1 MGESSGLISERKKKS
16 ALIDDIKAS
25 MMLMMKGEK
34 QIQVIKIPTNPFI
47 WFVVVFRAK
56 TTSTS
61 AKVLFPIQRFWPSSI
76 QPPETCFHEGC
87 CFVKN

>member
-1 MGESSGLISERKKKS
+1 MGESSALISQKKKS
-16 ALIDDIKAS
+16 ALIDDIKDS

-56 TTSTS
+56 TTNTS

-76 QPPETCFHEGC
+76 QPPATCFHEGR